1 MEIFLQISQEFLSL
15 YFVCFLHRVFE
26 PAHFIKFQIVSV
38 AVQRTRQC
46 KQTAKNRPNL
56 EINNFSE
63 NCLQTSFIFD
73 YPTFLRVLSN

>member
-1 MEIFLQISQEFLSL
+1 MSSNLLISLNF
-15 YFVCFLHRVFE
+15 
-26 PAHFIKFQIVSV
+26 FIVIVHV
-38 AVQRTRQC
+38 ARTRQC

-73 YPTFLRVLSN
+73 YLTFLRVLSNCMHVDLQIGAIFENF